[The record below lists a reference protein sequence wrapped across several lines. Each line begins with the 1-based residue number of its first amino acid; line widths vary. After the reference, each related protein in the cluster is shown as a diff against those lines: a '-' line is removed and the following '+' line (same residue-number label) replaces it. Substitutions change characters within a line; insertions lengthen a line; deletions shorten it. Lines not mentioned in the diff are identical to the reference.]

1 MTRPVPRLVALTPAE
16 HRVLRA
22 FLHDGADNPTLAR
35 RCDVSTETIR
45 SHIRRILAATAT
57 RSKAELAVAAL
68 TGRLAFRTHPHA
80 RTLTERK
87 AAA

>member
-1 MTRPVPRLVALTPAE
+1 VTRPVPRIAVLTPAE

-45 SHIRRILAATAT
+45 SHIRRILAATGCT
-57 RSKAELAVAAL
+57 SKAALAVAAL

-80 RTLTERK
+80 RTITERR
-87 AAA
+87 AA